1 MEKFKLFTTSELK
14 PSGWLKR
21 QLEIQA
27 DGLSGNLD
35 KIWPDIRDSKWI
47 GGNCEGWERVPYWL
61 DGFIPMAYMLEDD
74 DKITR
79 AKKYIDAIIA
89 GQKEDGWLCPCTD
102 EERPDYDM
110 WALFLID
117 KVLMLYYDCSGDE
130 RIPDIVYKSLKNLDE
145 HIKKYPIFSWAHSR
159 WFECLIPIFRIYDIY
174 KEDWLLELARLLRKQ
189 GMNYEEIYSDW
200 KYKLP
205 EDKWQWE
212 SHVVNQAMA
221 IKEGG
226 LASLLDCDEA
236 DDSFSEFMLEQLFT
250 YHGTAV
256 GHFTGDECLS
266 GLEPIHGTELC
277 GVTEAMYSYEVLY
290 SLTGNPIWVDRLEKL
305 AYNALP
311 ATITPDMWAH
321 QYDQM
326 TNQIACVR
334 FDENKKIFRT
344 NNHESH
350 LYGLEP
356 NYGCCTANFNQGW
369 PKFAGSVFM
378 KSNDGVVVAA
388 IAPSVLNTEI
398 GGANIKIESD
408 TLYPFGDRV
417 NYIVTAEKETEFA
430 LTLRIPSCV
439 KSAAIDGEEVEAGT
453 LVTIKRKWSGTSIIT
468 VKFVY
473 ETKFIER
480 PTGLFSL
487 ERGPLVY
494 ALQIGE
500 EWTKY
505 EYERD
510 GVVRKFPYCDYEVRP
525 TTEWQYAVEGNAD
538 EIVVNETGFVGE
550 LPFAPESAPITL
562 DVPVYRINWG
572 YEPGYKMLA
581 GRRPLSKMPISPKH
595 NVKFIPYGCTN
606 IRLTEL
612 PKVEITE

>member
-47 GGNCEGWERVPYWL
+47 GGNCDGWERVPYWL
-61 DGFIPMAYMLEDD
+61 DGFIPMAYMLDNDD
-74 DKITR
+74 MIAR
-79 AKKYIDAIIA
+79 AKKYVEAIIA

-102 EERPDYDM
+102 EERPGYDM

-130 RIPDIVYKSLKNLDE
+130 RIHDIVYKSLKNLDE

-311 ATITPDMWAH
+311 ATITPDVWAH

-334 FDENKKIFRT
+334 FDKNKKIFRT

-398 GGANIKIESD
+398 GGAKYKN
-408 TLYPFGDRV
+408 
-417 NYIVTAEKETEFA
+417 
-430 LTLRIPSCV
+430 RI
-439 KSAAIDGEEVEAGT
+439 
-453 LVTIKRKWSGTSIIT
+453 R
-468 VKFVY
+468 Y
-473 ETKFIER
+473 FI
-480 PTGLFSL
+480 S
-487 ERGPLVY
+487 
-494 ALQIGE
+494 
-500 EWTKY
+500 
-505 EYERD
+505 
-510 GVVRKFPYCDYEVRP
+510 VR
-525 TTEWQYAVEGNAD
+525 
-538 EIVVNETGFVGE
+538 
-550 LPFAPESAPITL
+550 
-562 DVPVYRINWG
+562 
-572 YEPGYKMLA
+572 
-581 GRRPLSKMPISPKH
+581 
-595 NVKFIPYGCTN
+595 
-606 IRLTEL
+606 
-612 PKVEITE
+612 